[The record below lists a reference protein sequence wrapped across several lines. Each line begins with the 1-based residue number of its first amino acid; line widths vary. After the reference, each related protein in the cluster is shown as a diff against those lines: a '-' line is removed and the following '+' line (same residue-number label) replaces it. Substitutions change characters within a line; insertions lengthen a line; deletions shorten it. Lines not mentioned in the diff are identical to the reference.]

1 MKEELRQ
8 RDRELLDH
16 LTSGSSDAF
25 WTIWKHHEPHL
36 QAVCVSRMR
45 SAREEAED
53 AISRSM
59 LLAREKLPMYA
70 ADIVNLEAWLTR
82 LVCNVCSDMKKE
94 RCRTY
99 RRLQFDADALARRDP
114 SLGHE
119 PTPEESC
126 ISGQIQRRI
135 RMAIASLPPRLQTAA
150 VLRFLDGAD
159 YPAIAATLSITEP
172 NARKRVQQARDILRR
187 ELAVLNDGAG

>member
-1 MKEELRQ
+1 MNDEWRQ

-16 LTSGSSDAF
+16 LTRGSSDVF

-36 QAVCVSRMR
+36 QAICLNRMR
-45 SAREEAED
+45 VAREEAED

-59 LLAREKLPMYA
+59 LLAREKLPIYA
-70 ADIVNLEAWLTR
+70 AGIVNLEAWLTR
-82 LVCNVCSDMKKE
+82 LVCNVCSDMNKE
-94 RCRTY
+94 RCRAY
-99 RRLQFDADALARRDP
+99 RRMRFDDDSLARRDP

-135 RMAIASLPPRLQTAA
+135 RKAVAALPPRLQSAA
-150 VLRFLDGAD
+150 VLRFIDGAD
-159 YPAIAATLSITEP
+159 YTSIAQTLCITEP
-172 NARKRVQQARDILRR
+172 NARKRIQQARDILRR
-187 ELAVLNDGAG
+187 ELRGISA